1 MFTKHRY
8 LIALGLIAMLF
19 SSCGTPPPPAG
30 PMPTALP
37 ATATPV
43 PPTKTPAPSPTAT
56 IPPTAT
62 PVPPTETPLPA
73 PTLSNPA
80 EAREPVAV
88 SPVGLDGTL
97 PTGADGQPWWN
108 DVVFYEIFVRSFYD
122 SDGDGV
128 GDLPGLIEK
137 LDYLNDGDPTTT
149 DDLGVTGLWLMPVHQ
164 SPSYHGYDVVD
175 YYQIDDEYGTN
186 EDFLRLMEEAHARG
200 IYVIIDLVLNHTSA
214 QHPWFLESQDPDSE
228 KRDWYLWADE
238 PGRQG
243 WHKGESGYY
252 YGIFWDQM
260 PDLNYE
266 NPEVTAEMQEI
277 IRFWLEDMGVDG
289 FRLDAIKHIVEE
301 GDELENTPANHAW
314 LESFYEFYKSVRAD
328 AFTVGE
334 VWSSSREVVEYVG
347 DEVDIAFEFDLA
359 DAFVSAAFRGR
370 RTSAALAQSTV
381 IDLYPDG
388 QFATFLANH
397 DQTRVRS
404 RLLNDEQA
412 KLAATLQLT
421 FPGVPFIYYGEEI
434 GMQGAKPDENIRR
447 PMQWTADG
455 GFTTGAPWRGYY
467 EDVAERNVAAQT
479 DDPDALL
486 NHYRALIHL
495 RNTHEALR
503 IGAWTPI
510 ESHHSGVYAALRTSD
525 EETLLVI
532 ANLKGEP
539 IVDYALDLEEGPL
552 AAGVQ
557 PTLLLGEGRLNAPIV
572 AETGGFTGYAPLP
585 VLESYQSYIIQFL
598 P

>member
-8 LIALGLIAMLF
+8 LMALVLVAMLI

-37 ATATPV
+37 STATSI
-43 PPTKTPAPSPTAT
+43 PPTDTPAPSPTE
-56 IPPTAT
+56 T
-62 PVPPTETPLPA
+62 PIPPTETPTPLPE

-88 SPVGLDGTL
+88 SPVGLAGEL
-97 PTGADGQPWWN
+97 PAGADGLPWWN

-149 DDLGVTGLWLMPVHQ
+149 DDLGVTGLWLMPIHQ

-175 YYQIDDEYGTN
+175 YYQVDDEYGAN

-200 IYVIIDLVLNHTSA
+200 IYVIIDLVMNHTSA
-214 QHPWFLESQDPDSE
+214 QHPWFLASQDPDSE
-228 KRDWYLWADE
+228 KRDWYLWADK
-238 PGRQG
+238 PGRRG

-289 FRLDAIKHIVEE
+289 FRLDAIKHIIED
-301 GDELENTPANHAW
+301 GDQLENTPANHAW
-314 LESFYEFYKSVRAD
+314 LESFYEFYKSVRAE

-334 VWSSSREVVEYVG
+334 VWSTSREVVEYVG

-359 DAFVSAAFRGR
+359 DAIASSALSGR
-370 RTSAALAQSTV
+370 RLTVERVQATV
-381 IDLYPDG
+381 IDLYPEG

-397 DQTRVRS
+397 DQTRIRS

-447 PMQWTADG
+447 PLQWTAEG

-467 EDVAERNVAAQT
+467 EDLAERNVAAQT

-503 IGAWTPI
+503 IGAWMPI
-510 ESHHSGVYAALRTSD
+510 ESAHSGVYAALRTSD
-525 EETLLVI
+525 AETLLVI
-532 ANLKGEP
+532 ANLKGAP
-539 IVDYALDLEEGPL
+539 VLDYALDLEEGPL

-557 PTLLLGEGRLNAPIV
+557 PTLLLGAGRLNAPLVTEI
-572 AETGGFTGYAPLP
+572 GGFAGYVPLP
-585 VLESYQSYIIQFL
+585 VLEPYESYIIQFL

>member
-1 MFTKHRY
+1 MLAKPRY
-8 LIALGLIAMLF
+8 LMALVLVAMLIA
-19 SSCGTPPPPAG
+19 SCGTPPPPS
-30 PMPTALP
+30 P
-37 ATATPV
+37 A
-43 PPTKTPAPSPTAT
+43 
-56 IPPTAT
+56 
-62 PVPPTETPLPA
+62 PTETPIPPTGTPTPLPE
-73 PTLSNPA
+73 PTLVNPA
-80 EAREPVAV
+80 EARAPVAV
-88 SPVGLDGTL
+88 SPVGLAGALPDGT
-97 PTGADGQPWWN
+97 DGMPWWN

-149 DDLGVTGLWLMPVHQ
+149 DDLGVTGLWLMPIHQ

-175 YYQIDDEYGTN
+175 YYQIDDEYGAN

-214 QHPWFLESQDPDSE
+214 QHPWFLASQDPDSE
-228 KRDWYLWADE
+228 KRDWYLWADK
-238 PGRQG
+238 PGRRG
-243 WHKGESGYY
+243 WHEGESGYY

-266 NPEVTAEMQEI
+266 NPAVTAEMREI
-277 IRFWLEDMGVDG
+277 IRFWLDDMGVDG
-289 FRLDAIKHIVEE
+289 FRLDAIKHLIEE
-301 GDELENTPANHAW
+301 GDQLENTPANHAW
-314 LESFYEFYKSVRAD
+314 LESFYEFYKSVRAE

-334 VWSSSREVVEYVG
+334 VWSGSREVVAYVG

-359 DAFVSAAFRGR
+359 DAIASSSLSGR
-370 RTSAALAQSTV
+370 RATVGLAQSAV
-381 IDLYPDG
+381 IDIYPPG

-397 DQTRVRS
+397 DQARIRS

-447 PMQWTADG
+447 PLQWTADG

-467 EDVAERNVAAQT
+467 EDVAERNIAAQA

-503 IGAWTPI
+503 IGAWSPI
-510 ESHHSGVYAALRTSD
+510 EVDHSGVIAALRASD

-532 ANLKGEP
+532 ANLKGQP
-539 IVDYALDLEEGPL
+539 VLDYALELGDGPL

-557 PTLLLGEGRLNAPIV
+557 PTLLLGEGRLNAPV
-572 AETGGFTGYAPLP
+572 VTETGGFVDYVPIP
-585 VLESYQSYIIQFL
+585 VLEPYQSYVIQFL